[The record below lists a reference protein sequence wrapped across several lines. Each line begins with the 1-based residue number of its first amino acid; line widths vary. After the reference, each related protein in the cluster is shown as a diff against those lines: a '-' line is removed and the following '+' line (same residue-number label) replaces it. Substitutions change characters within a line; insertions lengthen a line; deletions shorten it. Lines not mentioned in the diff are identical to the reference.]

1 MNRDKIIKI
10 SIAFAFIVIAVAA
23 PIALAN
29 IYWTSVLTMMAIY
42 CLLTISLRT
51 ILTIGEFSL
60 GHVGFMCFGAYS
72 SAVLAVKTGLPFG
85 ITLPLA
91 GFFSGLIALILGYPF
106 MRVKGIYFA
115 ILTLV
120 TSESIRLLAFNWR
133 SMTGGTDGLIGFPG
147 AGVLTIPG
155 IGSIDFDGFT
165 EYYYLVLAVVALSLF
180 ILYRLENSRLGFTW
194 LAIREADRLAGAI
207 GVNVV
212 RYKVIAFSVAS
223 FFAGIAGGLFAHF
236 ERALGPQPTST
247 FGILTTIYL
256 LIYMVVGG
264 KSRFSGP
271 ISGVIILTLLYEF
284 TRPVNEYQPMII
296 GAITILVVMTL
307 PDGLISI
314 PEKILRLRNGPIR

>member
-1 MNRDKIIKI
+1 MFYYLFKYLD
-10 SIAFAFIVIAVAA
+10 V
-23 PIALAN
+23 
-29 IYWTSVLTMMAIY
+29 
-42 CLLTISLRT
+42 
-51 ILTIGEFSL
+51 
-60 GHVGFMCFGAYS
+60 
-72 SAVLAVKTGLPFG
+72 
-85 ITLPLA
+85 
-91 GFFSGLIALILGYPF
+91 
-106 MRVKGIYFA
+106 
-115 ILTLV
+115 
-120 TSESIRLLAFNWR
+120 AFN
-133 SMTGGTDGLIGFPG
+133 FPG

-155 IGSIDFDGFT
+155 IGCIDFDGFT